1 MKKLER
7 IFALLLAAV
16 LCVGPAA
23 PAAAARAAENEIE
36 IRSAQDLAQ
45 LAEQC
50 ALDTWSE
57 GKIVRLRCDLDLSGM
72 EFEPIPIFSG
82 TFEGQGHTISGLR
95 IGAEDSITGLFC
107 IVAET
112 GLIRNLIVGA
122 ASVRPGR
129 RRRWGGSPGSTAES
143 C

>member
-1 MKKLER
+1 MNGYLPCCWR
-7 IFALLLAAV
+7 
-16 LCVGPAA
+16 LCCAIGPAA
-23 PAAAARAAENEIE
+23 PATKRAAENEIE

-112 GLIRNLIVGA
+112 SLIQSDRGRQRL
-122 ASVRPGR
+122 SVRAG
-129 RRRWGGSPGSTAES
+129 RRWGGSPGSTAES

>member
-1 MKKLER
+1 MKHLHS
-7 IFALLLAAV
+7 FARRAAAFLLAAV

-57 GKIVRLRCDLDLSGM
+57 LLEQADKVVTVSPAYDAGCMHRRNRYLVDHSAVCIGW
-72 EFEPIPIFSG
+72 G
-82 TFEGQGHTISGLR
+82 TGETGGTAYTIHYAEKQGLR
-95 IGAEDSITGLFC
+95 I
-107 IVAET
+107 
-112 GLIRNLIVGA
+112 IRFL
-122 ASVRPGR
+122 
-129 RRRWGGSPGSTAES
+129 E
-143 C
+143 

>member
-107 IVAET
+107 ICLLYT
-112 GLIRNLIVGA
+112 SDA
-122 ASVRPGR
+122 ADD
-129 RRRWGGSPGSTAES
+129 
-143 C
+143 